1 MSENTSEEI
10 TKNVF
15 NAALE
20 LIRKDDVRKILLE
33 EKNNNKNDALNKFLK
48 KYNLTTS
55 SSARIFSIIERVDYI
70 KTKRPIIAPPIKDN
84 KEEEI
89 NKIRKMLLESFTHI
103 RWTFL
108 VSMGMSVILFLVGLV
123 FLFTAISKSFAE
135 TNVSTSTLTIAG
147 IGISDFILLF
157 YTRPWQDISKNL
169 SNNQQIKMI
178 ATSYLS
184 GLSILDDKEKVKS
197 LNSLTKNSVSMI
209 QKFSEEELD
218 ENK

>member
-1 MSENTSEEI
+1 MNGNTSEDI

-33 EKNNNKNDALNKFLK
+33 EKNNNENDALNKFLK
-48 KYNLTTS
+48 KYDLSIS
-55 SSARIFSIIERVDYI
+55 SSARIFQIIERVDYL
-70 KTKRPIIAPPIKDN
+70 KTTRSVTPPIKDDE
-84 KEEEI
+84 KEEI
-89 NKIRKMLLESFTHI
+89 YKIRKMLLESFTHI

-108 VSMGMSVILFLVGLV
+108 VSMGMSIILFLVGLV

-135 TNVSTSTLTIAG
+135 TNVSTSTLTMAG

-197 LNSLTKNSVSMI
+197 LNNLTKNSVSLI
-209 QKFSEEELD
+209 QKFAEEEID
-218 ENK
+218 EDK

>member
-1 MSENTSEEI
+1 MNGNTSEDI

-33 EKNNNKNDALNKFLK
+33 EKNNNENDALNKFLK
-48 KYNLTTS
+48 KYDLSIS
-55 SSARIFSIIERVDYI
+55 SSARIFQIIERVDYL
-70 KTKRPIIAPPIKDN
+70 KTTRSVTPPIKDDE
-84 KEEEI
+84 KEEI
-89 NKIRKMLLESFTHI
+89 YKIRKMLLESFTHI

-108 VSMGMSVILFLVGLV
+108 VSMGMSIILFLVGLV
-123 FLFTAISKSFAE
+123 FLFTAISKSFVE
-135 TNVSTSTLTIAG
+135 TNVSTSTLTMAG

-197 LNSLTKNSVSMI
+197 LNNLTKNSVSLI
-209 QKFSEEELD
+209 QKFAEEEID
-218 ENK
+218 EDK